1 MSNLK
6 GKSISSTYK
15 NLLQTSVELTDGKLK
30 DVETGAGNITSLK
43 VSTDKVSVTKLGVGT
58 GSSTPDGL
66 LHVLSV
72 SAGAVNASSFAN
84 QIVLENSSDSG
95 MSILSG
101 ASNAGN
107 IYFGNVNKNNAGQI
121 FYDHSRDSLSFSTN
135 GSEKVKI
142 DKDGNLKVSGT
153 VSQSDDRFELVEYF
167 EKVPSL
173 GITDAQVT
181 QTGGAT
187 SAVTLNAKY
196 GLITMDSVD
205 LAATDTV
212 QFTFNNTHIYGTTSQ
227 VLVTII
233 DSSVN
238 TADNAIVSVMV
249 LDVADGE
256 CKIRL
261 GTNGTDIA
269 NQVFKLFFVIDPY
282 ITPNQNFVLGG
293 TSSGSNQVSVNAGRP
308 TNGFAG
314 IKLITGTTDNDFSVL
329 TPRDGETELPSSF
342 DSSAWSSVPFGTEN
356 KIDFSCGM
364 STSGT
369 ITETAIWAGL
379 KLTEVGG
386 YATDANQAYFLYA
399 TDDDLGTLTTNGNLH
414 FVYSVGGTDY
424 ITNLGITVTTNTVYR
439 LRISFDENRKIS
451 VFVNNV
457 QYGLVTTATAGGG
470 TQSISTT
477 KSLAMTDDIDL
488 IPFVG
493 VQALSASS
501 RGIQVG
507 YVKLSR
513 DLFE

>member
-30 DVETGAGNITSLK
+30 DVETGSGNITSLK

-84 QIVLENSSDSG
+84 QVVLENSSDSG

-173 GITDAQVT
+173 GITDAQVS
-181 QTGGAT
+181 QAT
-187 SAVTLNAKY
+187 DATTAVTLNAKY
-196 GLITMDSVD
+196 GIITMQSVD

-212 QFTFNNTHIYGTTSQ
+212 EFTFNNDHIYGTTSQ
-227 VLVTII
+227 VLVSLQDGGTI
-233 DSSVN
+233 
-238 TADNAIVSVMV
+238 ADNAMVNVIVH
-249 LDVADGE
+249 DIADGS
-256 CKIRL
+256 CKIRV

-269 NQVFKLFFVIDPY
+269 AQVFKLFFIVDPY
-282 ITPNQNFVLGG
+282 IIPNQNFVLGG
-293 TSSGSNQVSVNAGRP
+293 VSGGSLQVSSGSGRP
-308 TNGFAG
+308 TNFAG
-314 IKLITGTTDNDFSVL
+314 IKLSTTTTDNDFTVL
-329 TPRDGETELPSSF
+329 TPRDAETEMPAGH
-342 DSSAWSSVPFGTEN
+342 DSSAWSSV
-356 KIDFSCGM
+356 S
-364 STSGT
+364 
-369 ITETAIWAGL
+369 
-379 KLTEVGG
+379 
-386 YATDANQAYFLYA
+386 
-399 TDDDLGTLTTNGNLH
+399 NL
-414 FVYSVGGTDY
+414 
-424 ITNLGITVTTNTVYR
+424 
-439 LRISFDENRKIS
+439 ISK
-451 VFVNNV
+451 
-457 QYGLVTTATAGGG
+457 
-470 TQSISTT
+470 
-477 KSLAMTDDIDL
+477 
-488 IPFVG
+488 
-493 VQALSASS
+493 
-501 RGIQVG
+501 
-507 YVKLSR
+507 
-513 DLFE
+513 